1 MPLGAMEGM
10 GGECEAGRL
19 RPSRQVP
26 RVESCLTPPIPPLH
40 SLFLASKP
48 VPLVTPLP
56 MSLAHSGAPGAQ
68 AGAPF
73 DLRCLDGLLE
83 GTLAQTTAQL
93 PLGVAADA
101 GQSWAAAAAAS
112 GAAADLGSA
121 SASALGLSAAGL
133 LPADALQQLAALQQQ
148 QALAQA
154 LSADPLLSLGN
165 LIAAQQ
171 GLSARVQELLL
182 LKHQL
187 STVVPQRTSGIR
199 GTGPL
204 ANLLYK
210 VRGGGGRRRMP
221 RPGLLRILSMCAP
234 LAHLPP
240 AFAPPAAARRP
251 SCAARGKRQAPAA
264 TEPSAR

>member
-1 MPLGAMEGM
+1 
-10 GGECEAGRL
+10 
-19 RPSRQVP
+19 
-26 RVESCLTPPIPPLH
+26 
-40 SLFLASKP
+40 
-48 VPLVTPLP
+48 

-73 DLRCLDGLLE
+73 DLRCSLDGLLE
-83 GTLAQTTAQL
+83 GPLAQPTAQL

-101 GQSWAAAAAAS
+101 GQGWAAAAAAG
-112 GAAADLGSA
+112 GAAELGSA
-121 SASALGLSAAGL
+121 AASALGLSAASL

-204 ANLLYK
+204 ANPLYK

-240 AFAPPAAARRP
+240 AFALPAAARRP